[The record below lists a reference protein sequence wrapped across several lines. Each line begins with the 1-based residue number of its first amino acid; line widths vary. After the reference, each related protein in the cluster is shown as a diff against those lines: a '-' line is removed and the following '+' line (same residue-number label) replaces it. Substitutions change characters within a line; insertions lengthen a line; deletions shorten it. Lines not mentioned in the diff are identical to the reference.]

1 MGRRAFREGEG
12 GQAPMSNDG
21 VTIAEQIRKRIHE
34 FTTTERKAAHVLLAN
49 YPLVGL
55 EPVAEFAARS
65 GVSAP
70 TILSFV
76 ARLGIGGYPEFK
88 RLMRDEL
95 EAQLTKPLMQGTFK
109 APPDE
114 GRAERKQG
122 VSENG
127 WLR

>member
-55 EPVAEFAARS
+55 EPVAEFAASS

-70 TILSFV
+70 TILRFV
-76 ARLGIGGYPEFK
+76 ARLGIGGYPEFQ
-88 RLMRDEL
+88 RLLRAEL
-95 EAQLTKPLMQGTFK
+95 EAPLTPPLTKARVPPTPA
-109 APPDE
+109 AP
-114 GRAERKQG
+114 AH
-122 VSENG
+122 
-127 WLR
+127 